1 MSFLESRQAED
12 LMLVLATA
20 MIAIGLYDHSRML
33 LILAGCAI
41 FFVVLVGES
50 GTELG

>member
-1 MSFLESRQAED
+1 MSLLESRQAED

-33 LILAGCAI
+33 LILGGCLI
-41 FFVVLVGES
+41 YFVILVGES
-50 GTELG
+50 GTD

>member
-1 MSFLESRQAED
+1 MSFLGTRAAED
-12 LMLVLATA
+12 MMLVLATA

-41 FFVVLVGES
+41 FFVILQREPGMD
-50 GTELG
+50 

>member
-33 LILAGCAI
+33 LILGGCAI
-41 FFVVLVGES
+41 FFVILQGEP
-50 GTELG
+50 GMD